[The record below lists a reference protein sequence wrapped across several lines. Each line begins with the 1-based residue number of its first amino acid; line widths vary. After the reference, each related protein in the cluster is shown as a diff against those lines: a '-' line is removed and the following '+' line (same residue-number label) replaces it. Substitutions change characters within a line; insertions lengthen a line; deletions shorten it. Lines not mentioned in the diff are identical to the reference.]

1 MKNKLYTGSIKSALK
16 FLTVSD
22 VFDLFCDVWIP
33 ALFRVLMEIY
43 LHRDFK
49 TNLIMILKKT
59 LLNQT
64 RAH

>member
-1 MKNKLYTGSIKSALK
+1 MNKIRNEITLS
-16 FLTVSD
+16 V
-22 VFDLFCDVWIP
+22 VFCLFGGGESR

-59 LLNQT
+59 LLNQ
-64 RAH
+64 AHVH